1 MTAGT
6 APEAQKTTYFA
17 VKGVL
22 PVAPPRTP
30 LDELRERMT
39 PLCAGAVDPFEIAAG
54 LEADGLSDQAV
65 ERKYG
70 YPDVFALAEEL
81 YRQVPREPAEPD
93 PLPDPW
99 TTKRSTHVVHGLLF
113 GLPALCYPAAAP
125 LLSGGAALPVLVVS
139 MLVSWSLSQGLAY
152 LGYSQVSRLDEVGAS
167 RVLRVGMAATALVLI
182 LVLTTTTVLTGGSVS
197 ALVFAAG
204 QGIYLL
210 AATVLLVRKADV
222 LLFVA
227 LAPGVIASMVYVA
240 TGEPTWM
247 RTTVWFVLGLSVVL
261 SVGFALERTAL
272 DQSTRP
278 EVVNGPVV
286 TRADL
291 VGSLPYAVFGVLA
304 AGLLAFPVIV
314 ATLLPGLGTSAAAL
328 AALPLSLSMGAAEWN
343 LYWYRSRMRRES
355 QRATMVSKFVARS
368 RMVLGFAV
376 LRYVAVAVLL
386 FATVVL
392 TAFLVGAG
400 RPEWTQVPAYTAYLV
415 LGTALFIALL
425 LQACGSTWTVLSGCA
440 AALLIEVGAVLGA
453 VWFGWRIDLVSAQL
467 LACCGLLVVLTAHAS
482 VALGRATKHR

>member
-22 PVAPPRTP
+22 PAAPPKSP

-81 YRQVPREPAEPD
+81 YRQVPREPVEPD
-93 PLPDPW
+93 PQPDPW

-139 MLVSWSLSQGLAY
+139 MLVSWSLSQGLSY
-152 LGYSQVSRLDEVGAS
+152 LGYSHVSRLDKVGAS
-167 RVLRVGMAATALVLI
+167 RVLRVGMGVAALVLA
-182 LVLTTTTVLTGGSVS
+182 LVLVATTMLAGGSVS
-197 ALVFAAG
+197 VLVFAAG

-222 LLFVA
+222 MLFIA
-227 LAPGVIASMVYVA
+227 LAPGVITSLIYVA
-240 TGEPTWM
+240 TGEPAWM
-247 RTTVWFVLGLSVVL
+247 MTTVWSVLGLSVVL
-261 SVGFALERTAL
+261 SVGFALERTANP
-272 DQSTRP
+272 DPVS
-278 EVVNGPVV
+278 GPIV
-286 TRADL
+286 TKADL
-291 VGSLPYAVFGVLA
+291 VGSLPYAVFGVLT

-314 ATLLPGLGTSAAAL
+314 ATMLPGLGTRAAAL

-355 QRATMVSKFVARS
+355 QRTTMVAKFIARS
-368 RMVLGFAV
+368 RMVLGLAV
-376 LRYVAVAVLL
+376 LRYAVVAVLL

-392 TAFLVGAG
+392 TASLVGAG
-400 RPEWTQVPAYTAYLV
+400 RPEWTQVPAYTAYLA
-415 LGTALFIALL
+415 LGAALFIALL
-425 LQACGSTWTVLSGCA
+425 LQACGSTWTVLPGCA
-440 AALLIEVGAVLGA
+440 AALLTEAGAVLGA
-453 VWFGWRIDLVSAQL
+453 VWFGWRIDLISAQL
-467 LACCGLLVVLTAHAS
+467 LACCGLLVVLCVHAS
-482 VALGRATKHR
+482 IALGQATKHR